1 MSRYHLNRL
10 LYDLKMDE
18 RIHVEAE
25 ADLDAVMARYEL
37 SEAERAAVRSRDPRA
52 LRQLGAHGMLA
63 LYVLRLDPEYRTNVY
78 WTQK

>member
-18 RIHVEAE
+18 ALCAEAE
-25 ADLDAVMARYEL
+25 ADLDRVMARYAL
-37 SEAERAAVRSRDPRA
+37 SEAERAALRSRDPRA
-52 LRQLGAHGMLA
+52 VRQLGAHGMLA
-63 LYVLRLDPEYRTNVY
+63 LYVLRLDPEYKTNVY

>member
-10 LYDLKMDE
+10 LYDVKMDE

-25 ADLDAVMARYEL
+25 SDLDAVMARYEL